1 MEAIYKS
8 TLSEAMNRR
17 APEIFKA
24 MFEEILDR
32 ATAFFHK
39 HKFKFDNSLYVIG
52 SITVDLCLTN
62 YNWAYYRK
70 FKGVL
75 KIHTGLDLSGN
86 LPCCIT

>member
-1 MEAIYKS
+1 MEAVSKS
-8 TLSEAMNRR
+8 TLSDAMNRR
-17 APEIFKA
+17 DPEIFKA
-24 MFEEILDR
+24 MFEEILNR
-32 ATAFFHK
+32 ATAFAPK
-39 HKFKFDNSLYVIG
+39 HKFKFDNPLYTID
-52 SITVDLCLTN
+52 STTVDLCLTN